1 MENPDIAPNAA
12 RCRFRR
18 IVVKVGSNVLTRDDG
33 RPDTTRI
40 SSLVDQIARL
50 HRAGIEVILVSSGAV
65 ASGRSVLE
73 QRTGR
78 IDTVSARQ
86 LCSAAGQVKL
96 LIRYYVLFNEYGIVC
111 GQVLTTKQDFETR
124 RHYLNQRNSIRV
136 MLENGVVP
144 IVNENDTVAVTELMF
159 TDNDELSGLLSTM
172 IGAEALVLLTN
183 VDGICDG
190 MPGAPG
196 VEVIREIAPGQ
207 RDLPDCIRD
216 AKSSFGRGGML
227 TKSRIARKVAAEG
240 IETIIADGRRDG
252 ILPDLLAEGSRT
264 LCTRFLPSPHPI
276 SGVKKWIAHSEGF
289 AKGEV
294 HVTREALDALG
305 GPRAVSLLPVGVS
318 RVEGVFEKDDIV
330 RIVAPDGR
338 PVGAG
343 KVSCDSTTARRNI
356 GRRGARAL
364 IHYDYLY
371 LD

>member
-18 IVVKVGSNVLTRDDG
+18 IVVKVGSNVLTRADG
-33 RPDTTRI
+33 TLDTDRMAA
-40 SSLVDQIARL
+40 LADQIAAL
-50 HRAGIEVILVSSGAV
+50 HRAGVEVIVVSSGAV
-65 ASGRSVLE
+65 AAGRGVIAAGHRL
-73 QRTGR
+73 GA
-78 IDTVSARQ
+78 VSARQ
-86 LCSAAGQVKL
+86 LYSAVGQVKL
-96 LIRYYVLFNEYGIVC
+96 IRRYYELFDARGIVC

-183 VDGICDG
+183 VDGICNG

>member
-18 IVVKVGSNVLTRDDG
+18 IVVKVGSNVLTRADG
-33 RPDTTRI
+33 TLDTDRMAA
-40 SSLVDQIARL
+40 LADQIAAL
-50 HRAGIEVILVSSGAV
+50 HRAGVEVIVVSSGAV
-65 ASGRSVLE
+65 AAGRGVIAAGHRL
-73 QRTGR
+73 
-78 IDTVSARQ
+78 DAVSTRQ
-86 LCSAAGQVKL
+86 LYSAVGQVKL
-96 LIRYYVLFNEYGIVC
+96 IRRYYELFDARGIVC

-183 VDGICDG
+183 VDGICNG